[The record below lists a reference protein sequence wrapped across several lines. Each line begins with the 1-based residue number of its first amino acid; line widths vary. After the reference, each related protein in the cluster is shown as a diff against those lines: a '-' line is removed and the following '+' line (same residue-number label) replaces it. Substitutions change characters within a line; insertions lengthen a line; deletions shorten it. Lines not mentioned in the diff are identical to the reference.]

1 MGSFVHY
8 PLLWGLAAVAVPVL
22 IHLINM
28 LRHRRVEWAAM
39 EFLLIS
45 QRKHRTWI
53 VLKQLLLL
61 LLRMAAV
68 AAVVLIVAQPLV
80 RNQWGNLLGTQ
91 RIHHIMLLD
100 DSFSMSDHWGD
111 TTALEQAKA
120 VIQRVGDAAVRQPEP
135 QSLTLLRWSRA
146 GQYGGGLRA
155 DFNKEPVDAGFAER
169 LAEKL
174 KSIDASETAA
184 EPAAALEAIGQLLGQ
199 DEGERRVV
207 YLLSDFRARQ
217 WEKPEELKERLARL
231 SEDRA
236 EIHLIDCVEVPHANL
251 AVAALEPEEGIRAA
265 GIPWRMEVTVE
276 NFGPTPARN
285 VAVRLEEDGRSR
297 PPATIA
303 EVPPGKTAKE
313 HFYVNFAESG
323 QHRLAAHL
331 EADAVA
337 ADNSRYAVVD
347 LPVEVPV
354 LLVDGGPGFRDANY
368 LKWALAPGGRV
379 RTGVRPRI
387 EDPRFLAG
395 HPLEEFGAV
404 AVANFDRLDRSA
416 VEALQRYVAA
426 GGGAVFFLGE
436 QTRSDF
442 VNRELYRDGK
452 GLFPL
457 PLGGPADLAP
467 SPLEKT
473 PDMQGEDHFLFR
485 YLGKRRNED
494 LGAVLVH
501 RYFSVAKDWKP
512 KAASPVGTILW
523 LRGGAPLLVERSFG
537 KGRVLA
543 FLSTA
548 GPDTATPAGWNNWA
562 ASNETVSFP
571 LIVRELCAYLS
582 RRPAEGA
589 GHTVGEPLVVKLDG
603 PYQPQVRFL
612 PPGGDAGTVQ
622 SMVASRAVDAV
633 RGPDGQLAATLPETQ
648 RSGFYEVQ
656 LTKTTGKSEVR
667 QLAVNVDPSEGDLK
681 ALFGPDLAARLS
693 PAVKYDFEQA
703 ASFQSDL
710 GEAGGRNLSEL
721 LLYLLIVLLIAEQL
735 LAWSASYHPA
745 GRAGAGP
752 GTGRD
757 HAAHGAEIGRAPARA
772 AAVAAEG
779 VAP

>member
-8 PLLWGLAAVAVPVL
+8 PLLAGLAAVAVPVL

-28 LRHRRVEWAAM
+28 LRHRRVAWAAM

-91 RIHHIMLLD
+91 QIHHIVLLD
-100 DSFSMSDHWGD
+100 DSFSMADHWGD
-111 TTALEQAKA
+111 TSAFDQAKA
-120 VIQRVGDAAVRQPEP
+120 VIQRIGEAAVHQSQP
-135 QSLTLLRWSRA
+135 QSFTLLRWSRA

-155 DFNKEPVDAGFAER
+155 DFTKEPVDPGFADR

-174 KSIDASETAA
+174 NSKEARGRPLDPIDVSETAA
-184 EPAAALEAIGQLLGQ
+184 EPGPALEAIGQLLGQ

-236 EIHLIDCVEVPHANL
+236 EIHLIDCVDVPHANL
-251 AVAALEPEEGIRAA
+251 AIAALEPEEGIRAA
-265 GIPWRMEVTVE
+265 GIPWRMEVAVE
-276 NFGPTPARN
+276 NFGPTTATN
-285 VAVRLEEDGRSR
+285 VAVRLQEDGRER

-303 EVPPGKTAKE
+303 EVPPGGVAKE

-347 LPVEVPV
+347 LPLEMPV
-354 LLVDGGPGFRDANY
+354 LLVDGGPGFRDARY
-368 LKWALAPGGRV
+368 LDWALAPGGRV

-387 EDPRFLAG
+387 EDPRFLAS
-395 HPLEEFGAV
+395 HPLDEFGAV
-404 AVANFDRLDRSA
+404 LLANFDRLDRAA
-416 VEALQRYVAA
+416 VEALERYAAA
-426 GGGAVFFLGE
+426 GGGVAFFLGE
-436 QTRSDF
+436 QSRSDF

-457 PLGGPADLAP
+457 SLGGPADLAP

-485 YLGKRRNED
+485 YLGKHRNEH
-494 LGAVLVH
+494 LGAVLIH
-501 RYFSVAKDWKP
+501 RYFGVAKDWKP
-512 KAASPVGTILW
+512 KAAAPVETILW

-548 GPDTATPAGWNNWA
+548 APDTATPAGWNNWA
-562 ASNETVSFP
+562 ASNETGSFP

-582 RRPAEGA
+582 RRPAEA
-589 GHTVGEPLVVKLDG
+589 ATHAVGEPLVVKLDG
-603 PYQPQVRFL
+603 PYQPQVRFV
-612 PPGGDAGTVQ
+612 PPGGDPA
-622 SMVASRAVDAV
+622 ASAAVDAV
-633 RGPDGQLAATLPETQ
+633 RGGDGQLAATLPHTQ

-656 LTKTTGKSEVR
+656 LTKTTGKPEVR
-667 QLAVNVDPSEGDLK
+667 HLAVNVDPSEGDLK
-681 ALFGPDLAARLS
+681 ALFGPDLAARLL
-693 PAVKYDFEQA
+693 PGVKYDFEQA
-703 ASFQSDL
+703 ASFQTDL
-710 GEAGGRNLSEL
+710 GESGGRNLSEL
-721 LLYLLIVLLIAEQL
+721 LLYALVVLLIVEQI
-735 LAWSASYHPA
+735 LAWSASYHLV
-745 GRAGAGP
+745 G
-752 GTGRD
+752 
-757 HAAHGAEIGRAPARA
+757 RA
-772 AAVAAEG
+772 AAGAPAGAAPGSLGRVAAEG
-779 VAP
+779 GAP